1 MKKILIVEDDKGI
14 LAGLKLYMK
23 SMDFDI
29 ETLETGE
36 GASEK
41 ILSGDYDL
49 VTLDINLPGENGI
62 EICKEVRK
70 FSNIPIIMLT
80 ARTDELDKVLGLE
93 IGADD
98 YITKPFSPRELIA
111 RINSI
116 LRRVENNNG
125 NNNNDTKKL
134 NYAGFEIDIEKMTL
148 HNDKKEEIMLTKSE
162 FNIFKSLVEAGGRVV
177 SRNTLMK
184 EIIGY
189 EQYIF
194 DRTIDTH
201 IKNLRKKL
209 DNKELIVTVRGEG
222 YRIK

>member
-1 MKKILIVEDDKGI
+1 MKKILIVEDDKWI
-14 LAGLKLYMK
+14 LAWLKLYMK

-29 ETLETGE
+29 EALETWE

-41 ILSGDYDL
+41 ILSWDYDL
-49 VTLDINLPGENGI
+49 VTLDINLPWENGI

-116 LRRVENNNG
+116 LRRVENNNA
-125 NNNNDTKKL
+125 NNDTKKL
-134 NYAGFEIDIEKMTL
+134 NYAGFEIDIEKMTV
-148 HNDKKEEIMLTKSE
+148 HNEAWWEITLTKSE
-162 FNIFKSLVEAGGRVV
+162 FNIFKSLVEAGWRVV
-177 SRNTLMK
+177 SRNILMK
-184 EIIGY
+184 EIIWY

-209 DNKELIVTVRGEG
+209 DNKELIVTVRWEW